1 MWTVKS
7 ESGRLRSVLVHLAT
21 LPHWWKIPLPGT
33 NPLASYRAIKQ
44 TYPVSAAAEE
54 HAVIVDHLS
63 EEGVKVY
70 ELDAVLAEVLSDS
83 SEREKQEIIDQ
94 IWGESEPK
102 PSPGELSVDHLIS
115 GYPPRPVYDE
125 ERDDFVVSERQRGSI
140 YARDV
145 SFNTPVGLF
154 VSKMKHRGRREQPK
168 VAKVAYERHR
178 ELREGVEIV
187 ADVNEAEE
195 EVDLSPVWIEGGD
208 VLILD
213 EETILCGVGQR
224 SSLLGLRRTM
234 EGLFSRDETVKT
246 VCAVRIPG
254 PLPCGGHLDVFIN
267 FPDRRKALVMPYIL
281 DSELVPGFP
290 ERRLLTKLNEKL
302 TTLSGLKEDLPGGL
316 KLASFEGSGM
326 CEVYRRDGDG
336 RPVRATREKNLIDY
350 LIREDKLDADGV
362 IMTGGEPSGSRDVD
376 HLITALQE
384 GLREATNIVTIRPGL
399 IIAYDRNE
407 ATNANLEDHGVRI
420 KRLPTGHLDML
431 GGPHCMTM
439 PLDRDAA

>member
-21 LPHWWKIPLPGT
+21 QPHWWKIPLPGT
-33 NPLASYRAIKQ
+33 NPLASYRTIKQ
-44 TYPVSAAAEE
+44 TYPVSSAAEE

-70 ELDAVLAEVLSDS
+70 ELDAVLAEVISDS
-83 SEREKQEIIDQ
+83 SERERSEIIDE
-94 IWGESEPK
+94 IWRDKKPR
-102 PSPGELSVDHLIS
+102 PSPEELSVEHLVS

-154 VSKMKHRGRREQPK
+154 VSKMRHRGRWEQPK
-168 VAKVAYERHR
+168 VAKLAYERHR
-178 ELREGVEIV
+178 ELRERIEIV
-187 ADVNEAEE
+187 ADINEAEE

-213 EETILCGVGQR
+213 EETVLCGVGQR

-234 EGLFSRDETVKT
+234 EHLFSRDETVRT

-267 FPDRRKALVMPYIL
+267 FPDREKALVMPYIL
-281 DSELVPGFP
+281 DSELVPGYP
-290 ERRLLTKLNEKL
+290 ERKLLTKLNERL
-302 TTLSGLKEDLPGGL
+302 TNLGGLKEEISSGL

-326 CEVYRRDGDG
+326 CDVYRRGGDG
-336 RPVRATREKNLIDY
+336 RPVRASRESNLIDY
-350 LIREDKLDADGV
+350 LIREGKLEADGV
-362 IMTGGEPSGSRDVD
+362 IMTGGEPSGPRDVD

-407 ATNANLEDHGVRI
+407 ATNANLEAHGVRI

-439 PLDRDAA
+439 PLDRDAV